1 MSFGWL
7 RDPSA
12 FSQQPAAIKFFC
24 VCNNASAPRCLPSIF
39 LRLQQVNQANTVV
52 AVVAL
57 AAAKCLLPP
66 SRNITRK
73 TQNILGGK
81 SPAPL
86 QGVKKVDMLAKFP
99 SSYARGKLG
108 GEGS

>member
-1 MSFGWL
+1 M
-7 RDPSA
+7 
-12 FSQQPAAIKFFC
+12 
-24 VCNNASAPRCLPSIF
+24 
-39 LRLQQVNQANTVV
+39 NQANTVV
-52 AVVAL
+52 AVA

-73 TQNILGGK
+73 TQNILVKK

-99 SSYARGKLG
+99 LSYARGKLG
-108 GEGS
+108 GEILTQAASISI